1 MGEGFKRFKERIK
14 LHSLLLSVALGFGV
28 GGTLAGALI
37 LCYKLKWLDL
47 APWLSALI
55 GVGVMLAVFGAC
67 FLVFRRNDRSVALAL
82 DGRLGLGERVRTMV
96 DFSAEDSGMAR
107 LQRED
112 TEERLS
118 ALPTKTLGFKTL
130 WVSLVAAALA
140 VCMLVTSFAI
150 PKKSDPPPYDPD
162 YSMDTWQ
169 QTALKDLIRWVE
181 NSSIEQSVKGSAL
194 TYLDRLLEELY
205 EVEKLSEMQK
215 SVIGVMTSVDTL
227 VDMANSYAS
236 VRSAMDAAEDAK
248 LTLVATAIGALG
260 TSAEEEVFVEFRES
274 LGYENLEETVSA
286 FNTLLYEAI
295 AEAGYTESD
304 MLAGALYKMAAGL
317 SAAAELA
324 PSSTKDET
332 DLLLE
337 AVFMTA
343 ATEINGALRQQSVNR
358 SGSNYIIARLADI
371 FEIPS
376 EIMPDFSD
384 NDLPQGTGNSDT
396 DIGDEDKD
404 EDKQPTDGGLGSGET
419 VWGSDD
425 VIYCPSDN
433 TYKPYGDMLIEYQ
446 ARILADIQDGKY
458 SEEFAEMLL
467 EYLDTLSSGIVT
479 EED

>member
-1 MGEGFKRFKERIK
+1 MGVSFKRFKARIK
-14 LHSLLLSVALGFGV
+14 LYSLLLSVSLGFGV
-28 GGTLAGALI
+28 GGLTAGALV
-37 LCYKLKWLDL
+37 LCYKLKWLTL
-47 APWLSALI
+47 MPWASVLI
-55 GVGVMLAVFGAC
+55 GVGVMLAVGAASL
-67 FLVFRRNDRSVALAL
+67 FVTYKSDRRVALAL

-96 DFSAEDSGMAR
+96 DFTDSESDMAL

-112 TEERLS
+112 TEERLAS
-118 ALPTKTLGFKTL
+118 LPTKTLKFKAL
-130 WVSLVAAALA
+130 WVSLVAIVLALS
-140 VCMLVTSFAI
+140 MLITSFAI

-162 YSMDTWQ
+162 FNMDTWQ

-181 NSSIEQSVKGSAL
+181 NSSVEQAVKGSTL
-194 TYLDRLLEELY
+194 THLDRLLEELY
-205 EVEKLSEMQK
+205 EVEKLSEMQE
-215 SVIGVMTSVDTL
+215 SVIGVMVAVDAL
-227 VDMANSYAS
+227 VDRANSYAAI
-236 VRSAMDAAEDAK
+236 RSEIDSADDER
-248 LTLVATAIGALG
+248 LTLVGTAIGALG
-260 TSAEEEVFVEFRES
+260 SSAEEEVFVEFRQS
-274 LGYENLEETVSA
+274 LGYDNLKDTVSA

-295 AEAGYTESD
+295 EEAGYGESD

-324 PSSTKDET
+324 PTSTNEET

-358 SGSNYIIARLADI
+358 SGANYVVARLADI
-371 FEIPS
+371 FEIPA
-376 EIMPDFSD
+376 EIMPDLGD
-384 NDLPQGTGNSDT
+384 NDLPAGTGNSNT
-396 DIGDEDKD
+396 DIGDKD
-404 EDKQPTDGGLGSGET
+404 NEDKQPTDGGLGSGDT

-446 ARILADIQDGKY
+446 AKILADIQDGKY
-458 SEEFAEMLL
+458 TEEFAEMLL